1 MADTKT
7 SAELSASTLTG
18 TELIRVVQGGA
29 DRKATLNQLVTDLGL
44 NSGGGSGGAPS
55 TVDYIVGT
63 ASAGLSAERVITD
76 STTIA
81 KDVTTAGQISLIVL
95 DGSITTAKIAANAI
109 GNARLA
115 KMAANTVKVN
125 NTAVLADPTDLAI
138 PINTV
143 LGRGPTGDIV
153 ALTMG
158 TNMSITSG
166 GALTSVGG
174 GGSGNVTY
182 DGTVFKDSSNNTI
195 YFSNGEYTWAT
206 KPAASSVARNVH
218 IAIDPASFGGTYKHT
233 VGPTCVSD
241 GTKWMP
247 AGGRQLLC
255 SGSSKA
261 ATPLGTASGTTAT
274 AFNIAAHF
282 SLPANFFEYAGGG
295 LEVRGKF
302 RKTGADAN
310 PSVFTIRIGELNSAN
325 NDAIASATTTA
336 TALINVKI
344 EESMTVTALGGDNTA
359 SFTSGL
365 LIPNSGVSTTGPT
378 DKSSGTFNTNSLM
391 YVIPTAHCALNAAA
405 THELLE
411 IKVWW
416 IA

>member
-29 DRKATLNQLVTDLGL
+29 DRKTTLNAIVTDLGL
-44 NSGGGSGGAPS
+44 TGGGGSGGAPTS
-55 TVDYIVGT
+55 AEYIVNT
-63 ASAGLSAERVITD
+63 ANAGLSAERVVTD
-76 STTIA
+76 NSVIA
-81 KDVTTAGQISLIVL
+81 KDVTVAGQISYTLV
-95 DGSITTAKIAANAI
+95 DGGITTAKLALNAV
-109 GNARLA
+109 GNARMA
-115 KMAANTVKVN
+115 KMAANTVSVN
-125 NTAVLADPTDLAI
+125 NTNVTADRTDLAL
-138 PINTV
+138 PINTL
-143 LGRGPTGDIV
+143 LGRGPTGDIIPV
-153 ALTMG
+153 TMG

-166 GALTSVGG
+166 GALTSAGG

-182 DGTVFKDSSNNTI
+182 DGTVFKDSAGNTI

>member
-63 ASAGLSAERVITD
+63 ASTGLSAERVITD

-95 DGSITTAKIAANAI
+95 DSSITTAKIAANAI

-125 NTAVLADPTDLAI
+125 NTAASADPTDLAI

-143 LGRGPTGDIV
+143 LGRGPTGNIV

-166 GALTSVGG
+166 GALTSEGG

>member
-29 DRKATLNQLVTDLGL
+29 DRKTTLNAIVTDLGL
-44 NSGGGSGGAPS
+44 TGGGGSGGAP
-55 TVDYIVGT
+55 TTAEYIVNA
-63 ASAGLSAERVITD
+63 ASTGLSAERVVTD
-76 STTIA
+76 NTVIA
-81 KDVTTAGQISLIVL
+81 KDVSVAGQISYTLV
-95 DGSITTAKIAANAI
+95 DGGITTAKLALNAV
-109 GNARLA
+109 GNARMA

-125 NTAVLADPTDLAI
+125 NTAASADPTDLAI

-143 LGRGPTGDIV
+143 LGRGPTGEIV

-166 GALTSVGG
+166 GALTSAGG

-261 ATPLGTASGTTAT
+261 ATPLGTASGTAAT

-282 SLPANFFEYAGGG
+282 SLPANFFEYVGGG

-365 LIPNSGVSTTGPT
+365 LIPNSGVSATGPT